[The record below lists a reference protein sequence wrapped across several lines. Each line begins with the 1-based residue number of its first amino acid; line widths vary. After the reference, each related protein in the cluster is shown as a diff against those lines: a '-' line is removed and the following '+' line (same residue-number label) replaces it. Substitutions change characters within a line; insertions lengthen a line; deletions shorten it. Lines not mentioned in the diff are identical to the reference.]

1 MLPKFNPDCTLT
13 LTVLA
18 RSAIVVDDVLH
29 GNRIPFCELGL
40 SPKLCGALRTKL
52 GLEVSTDIQAKAIPS
67 ILHEDRRTVIMG
79 AETGSGKTL
88 AYLLPLI
95 EKAVRE
101 KGERVGNVIV

>member
-1 MLPKFNPDCTLT
+1 M
-13 LTVLA
+13 LA
-18 RSAIVVDDVLH
+18 RSMTTVDDALH

-40 SPKLCGALRTKL
+40 NPKLCGTLRTKL
-52 GLEVSTDIQAKAIPS
+52 GLEISTNIQAKAIPA
-67 ILHEDRRTVIMG
+67 ILHEDSRTVIMG

-101 KGERVGNVIV
+101 KGDRVGYVII

>member
-1 MLPKFNPDCTLT
+1 MQPKFNPDCIPTLT
-13 LTVLA
+13 LLVN
-18 RSAIVVDDVLH
+18 SAIAVDDVLH

-40 SPKLCGALRTKL
+40 SSKLCGALRTKL
-52 GLEVSTDIQAKAIPS
+52 GLEVSTDIQAKAIPA

-101 KGERVGNVIV
+101 KGEKVGNVLC